1 MKMAFNP
8 IRTSVTVVVPNY
20 NHAAYLGQCLGSI
33 VAQVRKPDRVIIVDD
48 ASTDDSLR
56 VIEGFIRQNPT
67 WQLIRNDVNS
77 GVVYGQNVA
86 LAATDTGW
94 ISYLG
99 ADDILHP
106 GYLEQVML
114 LAESAPSAGLIC
126 ACAEQFGRA
135 TRRSMRPIVLPALRQ
150 SFVSPDR
157 FRILLGKADNFFLG
171 TVSTYRC
178 AAVRELGGFDR
189 ELGAFSDAMLARRLA
204 VRHGFSF
211 IPRVLGYWRMHGE
224 NYSTTT
230 SMDAAA
236 VGEKLARVHR
246 VLADEP
252 AGLFPAG
259 YTATLDRRQ
268 RFGGA
273 RLLVHASAMPAAL
286 RAVKIAA
293 LLQAGALE
301 TQWLKWLLCGGR
313 FGAVLTLVWLTLRL
327 RPTSVPMLLSQ
338 SRARRAIVAGDA
350 GFRP

>member
-1 MKMAFNP
+1 MAFSP
-8 IRTSVTVVVPNY
+8 MRPSVTVVVPNY
-20 NHAAYLGQCLGSI
+20 NHAAYLDQCLDSI
-33 VAQVRKPDRVIIVDD
+33 GAQSRQPDRVIIVDD

-56 VIEGFIRQNPT
+56 VIDRFIRQNPT

-99 ADDILHP
+99 ADDVLHP
-106 GYLEQVML
+106 RYIEQVVA
-114 LAESAPSAGLIC
+114 LAESSPSAGLIC
-126 ACAEQFGRA
+126 ACAEQFGSATMRA
-135 TRRSMRPIVLPALRQ
+135 MRPIVLPALQ
-150 SFVSPDR
+150 QAFVSPDR
-157 FRILLGKADNFFLG
+157 FRALLEKADNFFLG

-178 AAVRELGGFDR
+178 DAVRELDGFDR

-211 IPRVLGYWRMHGE
+211 IPRVLGFWRMHGE

-252 AGLFPAG
+252 PGLFPAG
-259 YTATLDRRQ
+259 YAATLDRRQ

-273 RLLVHASAMPAAL
+273 RLLVHGRAMPAAL
-286 RAVKIAA
+286 RARKIAA
-293 LLQAGALE
+293 LMQAGAGE
-301 TQWLKWLLCGGR
+301 TWWLGALLSGGR
-313 FGAVLTLVWLTLRL
+313 LGAVLALAWLTLRL
-327 RPTSVPMLLSQ
+327 RPTSLPMLLSQ
-338 SRARRAIVAGDA
+338 SRARRAIVADDA